1 MTTSPL
7 QYVLCE
13 GTARQARLS
22 TTLLRYYGLLAKN
35 IEGFFYGNSRH
46 TVYYATTV
54 YLYLRFTSVY
64 MVRLVI
70 LYTTL
75 LRYYGLPVKNSD
87 FFLYCKTCHTVYNA
101 TSLLRCYGV
110 LVLKMYFGLYSKN

>member
-1 MTTSPL
+1 M
-7 QYVLCE
+7 
-13 GTARQARLS
+13 
-22 TTLLRYYGLLAKN
+22 
-35 IEGFFYGNSRH
+35 
-46 TVYYATTV
+46 YYAATV

-64 MVRLVI
+64 IVRLVI
-70 LYTTL
+70 PFTTL

-101 TSLLRCYGV
+101 TTLLRCYGV